1 MKALKKI
8 FYIVNILWKTS
19 KQAFI
24 VRIFYSLSTAIVAP
38 LTILLTKFLI
48 DSLTVEVSFS
58 DIILIIIGYSAIAF
72 VPQMFLSYLSN
83 LFNPVI
89 NMKFEQSLNNMVMKK
104 SSMLDYSCFDDSEFF
119 DKYTRAFFEA
129 DRRATQIFNQIM
141 MFISNLLSLF
151 ALGSILVAL
160 DPLLIVFSIISIII
174 GFIADLLVN
183 KDNYECYNKSTKF
196 KRILSY
202 CKRIVYQPQYAKDMK
217 MNIGLLNVMLSNY
230 NTAVE
235 EIQNNT
241 KKYGKIMFLKRSVQA
256 LALQCIEAI
265 SMIYLS
271 WGIISGKYAIGSF
284 VALLNTSQRLT
295 STLASLLQSISG
307 FHESCLY
314 IDNFTEMTE
323 YIPIIEN
330 RKGVELSG
338 STLSVCMDSVTFK
351 YKNSTE
357 LVLKNINLDIEAG
370 QHIAIVGLNGSGK
383 STLVKLLCGLYKPTN
398 GSITYNSVSVDQ
410 ISTKSLRDSISAVF
424 QDFNTYG
431 ISVAENVSKE
441 KKFDT
446 NLVVESLKKVGLN
459 KKVQSLSTGIE
470 TILSTEFDGGI
481 ELSGGESQKIE
492 IASAFY
498 KQSRMLI
505 FDEPTSS
512 LDALSEKE
520 IFEAINK
527 TFSNQTTILISH
539 RLANIIAC
547 DKIYYMEDGQIVE
560 FGTHEELINSDGKY
574 AKLFI
579 TQAQE
584 YLQNDTDTVN

>member
-24 VRIFYSLSTAIVAP
+24 VRIIYSLLTAIVTP

-48 DSLTVEVSFS
+48 DSLTVEVLFS

-89 NMKFEQSLNNMVMKK
+89 NMKFEQGLNNMVMKK
-104 SSMLDYSCFDDSEFF
+104 SRMLDYSCFDDSEFF

-129 DRRATQIFNQIM
+129 DRRATQTFNQIM

-160 DPLLIVFSIISIII
+160 DPLLIVFSIISITI

-183 KDNYECYNKSTKF
+183 KDNFECYNKSTKF

-217 MNIGLLNVMLSNY
+217 MNIGLLNIMLSNY

-256 LALQCIEAI
+256 LAHQCIEAV

-271 WGIISGKYAIGSF
+271 WGIISQRYALGSF
-284 VALLNTSQRLT
+284 VALLNTSQQLT
-295 STLASLLQSISG
+295 STLASLLQSLSG

-314 IDNFTEMTE
+314 IDNLTEMTE
-323 YIPIIEN
+323 YIPIVEN

-338 STLSVCMDSVTFK
+338 TSLAVCMDNVTFK
-351 YKNSTE
+351 YRNSTD
-357 LVLKNINLDIEAG
+357 LVLKNISLNIESG

-383 STLVKLLCGLYKPTN
+383 STLVKLLCGLYKPLN
-398 GSITYNSVSVDQ
+398 GSIKYNSVDVDQ
-410 ISTKSLRDSISAVF
+410 ISTKSLRASISTVF

-431 ISVAENVSKE
+431 ISLAENVSKE
-441 KKFDT
+441 KEFDT
-446 NLVVESLKKVGLN
+446 NLVVESLEKVGLN
-459 KKVQSLSTGIE
+459 KKAQALESGID

-498 KQSRMLI
+498 KQSKMLI
-505 FDEPTSS
+505 FDEPTSR
-512 LDALSEKE
+512 LDALAEKE
-520 IFEAINK
+520 IIESINK
-527 TFSNQTTILISH
+527 TFCDQTTILISH
-539 RLANIIAC
+539 RLANVIAC
-547 DKIYYMEDGQIVE
+547 DKIYYMEAGQIIE
-560 FGTHEELINSDGKY
+560 CGTHEELMIADGKY

-579 TQAQE
+579 SQAQE
-584 YLQNDTDTVN
+584 YIPKGNGAVN